1 MKALARIKTM
11 LAGFLDDVCRIER
24 EALVQGVMG
33 EPLHQWGL
41 VADDVACRLIRGMDG
56 RTGQTATVGNQQKLT
71 ESYRVILPINTDVLG
86 GDKITV
92 GGVEYRVVAL
102 SIVTGLYI
110 QAVVTT

>member
-1 MKALARIKTM
+1 
-11 LAGFLDDVCRIER
+11 
-24 EALVQGVMG
+24 
-33 EPLHQWGL
+33 
-41 VADDVACRLIRGMDG
+41 
-56 RTGQTATVGNQQKLT
+56 
-71 ESYRVILPINTDVLG
+71 VILPINTDVLG